1 MQAIDEQRSG
11 DDTDTG
17 RDLYP
22 YEPVDYRDAPP
33 VEVTWRVPGRP
44 MQQA

>member
-1 MQAIDEQRSG
+1 MQAIDEQRPG

-22 YEPVDYRDAPP
+22 YEPVDI
-33 VEVTWRVPGRP
+33 ETLLLSK
-44 MQQA
+44 